1 MRCRENRSYGDFD
14 ACFLHALAKLI
25 ICAADCVL
33 TFHVSS
39 PYRLV
44 NARRLFD
51 CVSFTVYRS
60 SYYHTVLNAD
70 GRVHTVTC
78 LCLFY
83 RFLTQC
89 FTPFYN
95 CAFLFTAYSFFS
107 FIPIFTR
114 TSFIVLNFILLRA
127 SLDATI
133 SLFVS
138 VFIRLNLAQ
147 RQASYH
153 SYTSLLP
160 LFIYH
165 AYFVQCRMVSS

>member
-39 PYRLV
+39 PYRLE

-60 SYYHTVLNAD
+60 SYCHTVLNAD

-78 LCLFY
+78 IVCAFFTF
-83 RFLTQC
+83 FLTQF

-95 CAFLFTAYSFFS
+95 CTFLFTAYSFFS

-114 TSFIVLNFILLRA
+114 TSFIVLNFKTLKNTYCWQTVRFKLSQKGKKTNILKEKPKVTH
-127 SLDATI
+127 SCFNVSI
-133 SLFVS
+133 SL
-138 VFIRLNLAQ
+138 
-147 RQASYH
+147 
-153 SYTSLLP
+153 
-160 LFIYH
+160 
-165 AYFVQCRMVSS
+165 